1 MKKIINYIK
10 THKVKSI
17 IGLGVILSLLVVL
30 VSFSLADPTPN
41 YTFSI
46 NTDSIGG
53 FANGYGNY
61 NDNAHYTFNLTKKAE
76 WIAHNKIKVTLS
88 IDSNF
93 ASDRTKDVLLVVD
106 TSNYLDSTELS
117 DLKSGLLEAVD
128 RITTFSLNNKV
139 GVVFFNSSY
148 STFGFSSNETQINN
162 YINSLTT
169 SSGRSYYHAFKGIE
183 DVLSNYTPTNNR
195 DLKVIFITTGEA
207 SIHRAEGL
215 YEYEKLKDVYPNI
228 EIDAIYYNTNNY
240 IITQTNNMFDTEL
253 AAMEDDVAKK
263 IETLAFDAPAYSDF
277 VIKDHYDTSYYSET
291 NITNSYT
298 NNSNHVNVGEVTK
311 QTNGEITWKLGM
323 DNVEESTDAFYT
335 GMTAKLEYELDTSSL
350 GSRNAVLNSEGIY
363 IIYYDENFEVQST
376 ASNSINDDIV
386 IGNSYEVDYDLNDPA
401 GCVPVGTEGLYE
413 QDVYEAVQF
422 PAEPTCTGYKFA
434 GWKVVTS
441 GVKKSKNGFIM
452 PESNVEVKATWS
464 KVSIV
469 KSMDGDVEES
479 SSAYNIFKYEASKTN
494 GVVKDYD
501 TFFASNNYSHQDAYD
516 GSGDKKIYFF
526 RYTNSGDDTTINNM
540 NNVIFANHC
549 WQMLRTTDTGGIKM
563 IYNGEPEIGETGH
576 EECQTTRG
584 GHVGYNAD
592 SSDIL
597 AIAAGTVYYGS
608 DYKYENNVFSLDT
621 SKTITT
627 SSDWENDYPNLIGK
641 YTCNSTSQ
649 NGTCQTLYLIESF
662 NSPTRANALKLKF
675 ITTATGVYSQFG
687 EVPFNRQS
695 TSPADVGYMYNT
707 RYKYLSHTDL
717 DTTSYWFGSGYSYDY
732 NATTGQYEYTL
743 TGTGDNPKGSTD
755 DISETHYTCWKA
767 NKTDT
772 CTTISYVYYHSSSGT
787 SAKNMYY
794 INLSDNRSVNSYL
807 DEMLNNDNV
816 NQYNSTIKLAIDKWY
831 EHYILPYPEFTS
843 KLENAVFCNDR
854 SIKSLGGW
862 DPGGSQTSYLQF
874 KNYTLDNN
882 LNCSNLTDRFSADNN
897 NTKAH
902 LTYPVGLM
910 SASEMNLL
918 NNNELRK
925 TGTYRLI
932 SPIYFHHLNAI
943 GCSVRSTGAVSY
955 INVNLNYGVR
965 PSVSLKAGVKFTSG
979 NGSMSE
985 PYRVD

>member
-1 MKKIINYIK
+1 MKKIIKYIK
-10 THKVKSI
+10 KNKVKSI
-17 IGLGVILSLLVVL
+17 IGLGIILSLLVVFI
-30 VSFSLADPTPN
+30 SFSLADPTPN
-41 YTFSI
+41 YTFTYNSTGTNNDYSNNDGGSFRLNKSI
-46 NTDSIGG
+46 QWVS
-53 FANGYGNY
+53 
-61 NDNAHYTFNLTKKAE
+61 
-76 WIAHNKIKVTLS
+76 HNKLKVTMF
-88 IDSNF
+88 IDSKEFIN
-93 ASDRTKDVLLVVD
+93 STGNDVLLVVD
-106 TSNYLDSTELS
+106 TSSFLDNNMLN
-117 DLKSGLLEAVD
+117 DLKS
-128 RITTFSLNNKV
+128 SLISA
-139 GVVFFNSSY
+139 SS
-148 STFGFSSNETQINN
+148 F
-162 YINSLTT
+162 INSKDSTTRIGIISFSNSYTKYNFTNDLSTIESNISNLTIGG
-169 SSGRSYYHAFKGIE
+169 GRSYYQAFSGMDDI
-183 DVLSNYTPTNNR
+183 LINR
-195 DLKVIFITTGEA
+195 DISRGLKVIFITTGLSSINRSGDIYKYEQIDNKYHLNMNCIYYLTNSLLTQPSNYFNKELIA
-207 SIHRAEGL
+207 SKDTLETNIESLAL
-215 YEYEKLKDVYPNI
+215 ASDVY
-228 EIDAIYYNTNNY
+228 TNFT
-240 IITQTNNMFDTEL
+240 IT
-253 AAMEDDVAKK
+253 
-263 IETLAFDAPAYSDF
+263 
-277 VIKDHYDTSYYSET
+277 DHYDTTKYSLVGSLSDY
-291 NITNSYT
+291 NGSSQYT
-298 NNSNHVNVGEVTK
+298 NYGDLEVTSVG
-311 QTNGEITWKLGM
+311 TINWIMGSN
-323 DNVEESTDAFYT
+323 DDRPFFT
-335 GMTAKLEYELDTSSL
+335 GTTAKLEYELNYT
-350 GSRNAVLNSEGIY
+350 GGTGNYTLNSSNISVSKTLNQTTS
-363 IIYYDENFEVQST
+363 NFNITDSLVT
-376 ASNSINDDIV
+376 
-386 IGNSYEVDYDLNDPA
+386 GNSYNVTYASNAPSGCTPSGIPA
-401 GCVPVGTEGLYE
+401 SSHK
-413 QDVYEAVQF
+413 DVYEAVQF
-422 PAEPTCTGYKFA
+422 PSNPTCNGYKFA
-434 GWKVVTS
+434 GWKVTTS
-441 GVKKSKNGFIM
+441 GVNTSDNGFVM
-452 PESNVEVKATWS
+452 PANNVEVKATWS
-464 KVSIV
+464 KISVT
-469 KSMDGDVEES
+469 KSMDGDVEEAPT
-479 SSAYNIFKYEASKTN
+479 AYKILKNEAKKEN
-494 GVVKDYD
+494 GLAKEYD
-501 TFFASNNYSHQDAYD
+501 TFFAGQGYSHQDAYD
-516 GSGDKKIYFF
+516 GSGAEKIYFF
-526 RYTNSGDDTTINNM
+526 RNTNSGDASKIKNA
-540 NNVIFANHC
+540 NNVIFADHC